1 MAKRILKNVM
11 GTSVTDQE
19 RDAILKIAD
28 EEEKS
33 ISQAIRDLI
42 RAQLKANDPDY
53 DGTTLVLNPGFTK
66 DQGQDVVDYCEKKG
80 LEKIIKSDGQ
90 HVGYEDEAI
99 IEEVK

>member
-42 RAQLKANDPDY
+42 RAQLKS
-53 DGTTLVLNPGFTK
+53 K
-66 DQGQDVVDYCEKKG
+66 
-80 LEKIIKSDGQ
+80 
-90 HVGYEDEAI
+90 
-99 IEEVK
+99 